1 MALHRYVASAKPLY
15 IIQYTSINKNMVLV
29 VVKALDILEF
39 IAREPD
45 RAYSLTEIA
54 EGLHMHQATCVN
66 IMQTLVEKSYL
77 EHLGR
82 KKGYR
87 LGPMAYNLTNN
98 LSYSQHLVTA
108 AKESMESLTA
118 QFNETSILGVIR
130 NQKRFIVHLVN
141 SDQDLQVRS
150 RTERSLYETATGR
163 LLLAYLSAKERDSL
177 IGTIGL
183 PTAIVWPG
191 AESQAGLEAE
201 LEKIKTDELC
211 VSLSPTHIL
220 GLAVPIRKQKLV
232 VASLS
237 IFLPEIRCSAT
248 RQANIIVAL
257 KQAALMINE
266 RLDV

>member
-1 MALHRYVASAKPLY
+1 
-15 IIQYTSINKNMVLV
+15 MVLV

-39 IAREPD
+39 IARDAD
-45 RAYSLTEIA
+45 RAHSLTEIA
-54 EGLHMHQATCVN
+54 EGLNMHQATCVN

-98 LSYSQHLVTA
+98 LSYSQHLVAA
-108 AKESMESLTA
+108 AKEVMDELTA

-163 LLLAYLSAKERDSL
+163 LLLAYLPLKDRDNL
-177 IGTIGL
+177 IATIGL
-183 PTAIVWPG
+183 PPSPVWPE
-191 AESQAGLEAE
+191 ADTQAGLEGE
-201 LEKIKTDELC
+201 LQKIRDQELC
-211 VSLSPTHIL
+211 ITVSPTHII
-220 GLAVPIRKQKLV
+220 GLAVPIRKQKHV
-232 VASLS
+232 IAGLS
-237 IFLPEIRCSAT
+237 IFLPEIRCSAA
-248 RQANIIVAL
+248 RQHDIVLAL
-257 KQAALMINE
+257 KRASLTINE
-266 RLDV
+266 RLDA

>member
-1 MALHRYVASAKPLY
+1 
-15 IIQYTSINKNMVLV
+15 MVLV

-54 EGLHMHQATCVN
+54 EGLNMHQATCVN

-108 AKESMESLTA
+108 AKEVMEELTA
-118 QFNETSILGVIR
+118 RFNETSILGVIR

-150 RTERSLYETATGR
+150 RSERSLYETATGR
-163 LLLAYLSAKERDSL
+163 LLLAYLTPKERDSL
-177 IGTIGL
+177 ILAIGL
-183 PTAIVWPG
+183 PPALVWPG
-191 AESQAGLEAE
+191 ADTLAGLAAE
-201 LEKIKTDELC
+201 LTNIREEELC
-211 VSLSPTHIL
+211 VTRSPTHIL
-220 GLAVPIRKQKLV
+220 GLAVPILKQKQV

-237 IFLPEIRCSAT
+237 MFLPEIRCSST
-248 RQANIIVAL
+248 RQTDIVHAL
-257 KQAALMINE
+257 RQAATTIND
-266 RLDV
+266 RLNA

>member
-1 MALHRYVASAKPLY
+1 
-15 IIQYTSINKNMVLV
+15 MVLV

-39 IAREPD
+39 IARDAD

-54 EGLHMHQATCVN
+54 EGLNMHQATCVN
-66 IMQTLVEKSYL
+66 ILQTLVEKSYL

-108 AKESMESLTA
+108 AKEVMENLTA

-150 RTERSLYETATGR
+150 RSERSLYETATGR
-163 LLLAYLSAKERDSL
+163 LLLAYLSPRDRDSL
-177 IGTIGL
+177 VATIGL
-183 PTAIVWPG
+183 PPSAVWPE
-191 AESQAGLEAE
+191 AATQAGLEAE
-201 LEKIKTDELC
+201 LQTIRHDELC
-211 VSLSPTHIL
+211 VTLSPTHIV
-220 GLAVPIRKQKLV
+220 GLAVPIRKQKQV

-237 IFLPEIRCSAT
+237 IFLPEIRCTDEKKA
-248 RQANIIVAL
+248 AL
-257 KQAALMINE
+257 ITALQQAAALIDKQ
-266 RLDV
+266 LDTPS

>member
-1 MALHRYVASAKPLY
+1 
-15 IIQYTSINKNMVLV
+15 MVLV
-29 VVKALDILEF
+29 VVKALDILEY
-39 IAREPD
+39 IARDAD

-54 EGLHMHQATCVN
+54 EGLNMHQATCVN
-66 IMQTLVEKSYL
+66 ILQTLVEKSYL

-108 AKESMESLTA
+108 AKEVMESLTA
-118 QFNETSILGVIR
+118 RFNETSILGVIR

-163 LLLAYLSAKERDSL
+163 LLLAYLSPRERDSL
-177 IGTIGL
+177 IANIGL
-183 PTAIVWPG
+183 PSSIIWPE
-191 AESQAGLEAE
+191 ADTQAGLEAE
-201 LEKIKTDELC
+201 LSKIQAEGLC
-211 VSLSPTHIL
+211 VTLSPTHII
-220 GLAVPIRKQKLV
+220 GLAVPIRKQKQV

-237 IFLPEIRCSAT
+237 IFLPEIRCSIT
-248 RQANIIVAL
+248 RQKEIVQSLQLAA
-257 KQAALMINE
+257 QAINE
-266 RLDV
+266 RLDA